1 MRTLCLRPESWDTTD
16 LLDTIARVG
25 ARWRGDPEIPHHVIA
40 VGITKTVDSA
50 LDVGAQMDGIH
61 RQGGIA
67 IAAHPGPMFWKGFEP
82 VMDRLDGAE
91 ICHPAIYAI
100 DEAQAVFEQFSQR
113 TSAAAIGSSDFHGL
127 GRLGLCYIHSS
138 YARHQRRSDHR
149 GDSRPANRRLRARGQ
164 GVQAIPS

>member
-1 MRTLCLRPESWDTTD
+1 MTQSRAWVL
-16 LLDTIARVG
+16 VG
-25 ARWRGDPEIPHHVIA
+25 EEIPEIPHHVIA
-40 VGITKTVDSA
+40 VGITETVDSA
-50 LDVGAQMDGIH
+50 LDVGAQIDEIH

-100 DEAQAVFEQFSQR
+100 DEAQAIFEQFSQR

-127 GRLGLCYIHSS
+127 GRLGLCRTFVFRATPAPKRSS
-138 YARHQRRSDHR
+138 RRFAPGEPSST
-149 GDSRPANRRLRARGQ
+149 GARARRT
-164 GVQAIPS
+164 AIPI